1 MKRTN
6 PMTDLALV
14 AVFAAL
20 IAAVTMWMPG
30 INVAGSTVPITLQT
44 LAITLAAMV
53 LGPWRGFLATLL
65 WLVVGLA
72 GLPVFAR
79 GASGLGVL
87 KGASAGFLVGFP
99 VYALLC
105 GLLSYALLR
114 RVLRAG
120 RGTAGAAAGLAL
132 VAIACSA
139 AIIYP
144 FGIAGMMH
152 NIHMPFS
159 KAWKVNTAYFPG
171 DLVKIVIASVVSV
184 AVHKAFPM
192 LALAGRTTPAVDDA
206 PHRRA

>member
-1 MKRTN
+1 MKRSN

-53 LGPWRGFLATLL
+53 LGPWRGFFATLL

-72 GLPVFAR
+72 GIPVFAR
-79 GASGLGVL
+79 GASGLAVL
-87 KGASAGFLVGFP
+87 KGASAGFLIGFP

-105 GLLSYALLR
+105 GFLSYALVRRALR
-114 RVLRAG
+114 SSK
-120 RGTAGAAAGLAL
+120 GTAGAAVGLA
-132 VAIACSA
+132 AIAILCSA
-139 AIIYP
+139 LIIYP

-152 NIHMPFS
+152 NVHMTFS
-159 KAWKVNTAYFPG
+159 KAWKVNVAYFPG
-171 DLVKIVIASVVSV
+171 DLIKIVLASIVSV

-192 LALAGRTTPAVDDA
+192 LALSGRGNRD
-206 PHRRA
+206 